1 MALPRMVF
9 ADERGRIFDHPTL
22 TMCGTDGAGVPRPVS
37 EEELIPL
44 PEGSDVFLL
53 PGRAPV
59 GCHPESGESVIYQN
73 FRRKPVVA
81 VAAFMA
87 PAYTQILRP
96 AYVTQ
101 ADAPP
106 LPIYAYTSLGFRDG
120 RFWVAGLRVD
130 PDPRQDPYRF
140 DLDEIHN
147 RVAARMA
154 ELGSNR
160 VVGQLQRCA
169 VEYGCRAAQNY
180 FLDRWEAPL
189 PVSIACNAQCV
200 GCISLQPDGLFKASH
215 DRLKTA
221 PTPDEVAVVALGHIA
236 RVPQAVVSF
245 GQGCEGEPLLMGDLL
260 VDSIRVIR
268 AQTAAGTINLNTN
281 GSRPDVVSRMC
292 SAGLDSI
299 RVSMNSP
306 RPELYRPYYNP
317 RGYTY
322 QDVVQSLRVVRDAG
336 GWKSINLFVFP
347 GVTDTEAE
355 LAALTELI
363 ADVDL
368 DMIQLRNLNI
378 DPEVYAAVLPKGA
391 VEPGMGTDRLM
402 SALKSTFPHLRFGYF
417 NPAKEV
423 YQKWREEDGR

>member
-22 TMCGTDGAGVPRPVS
+22 AMCGSDGAGIPRPVS
-37 EEELIPL
+37 EDEIIPL
-44 PEGSDVFLL
+44 PQGSDVFLL
-53 PGRAPV
+53 PGRAPI
-59 GCHPESGESVIYQN
+59 GCDPESGESVIYQTY
-73 FRRKPVVA
+73 RRKPVVA

-101 ADAPP
+101 NDAPP
-106 LPIYAYTSLGFRDG
+106 LPIYAYTSMGFRDG
-120 RFWVAGLRVD
+120 QFWVAGLRVD

-140 DLDEIHN
+140 DRDDISN
-147 RVAARMA
+147 RVAARMV
-154 ELGSNR
+154 ELGTNR

-169 VEYGCRAAQNY
+169 LEYGCRAAQNY

-189 PVSIACNAQCV
+189 PVSVACNAQCV

-215 DRLKTA
+215 DRLKIA
-221 PTPDEVAVVALGHIA
+221 PKPDEVAVVALGHIA

-260 VDSIRVIR
+260 VDSTRLIRS
-268 AQTAAGTINLNTN
+268 QTVEGTINLNTN
-281 GSRPDVVSRMC
+281 GSRPDVVSRLC
-292 SAGLDSI
+292 AAGLDSI

-306 RPELYRPYYNP
+306 RPELYQPYYNP

-322 QDVVQSLRVVRDAG
+322 RDVVQSLRVVRDAG

-347 GVTDTEAE
+347 GVTDTDAE
-355 LAALTELI
+355 LDSLSDLI
-363 ADVDL
+363 SDVDL

-378 DPEVYAAVLPKGA
+378 DPEVYASILPKGTVQA
-391 VEPGMGTDRLM
+391 GMGMDRFM
-402 SALKSTFPHLRFGYF
+402 SALKSRFPHLRFGYF

-423 YQKWREEDGR
+423 YHTWRVEDGR